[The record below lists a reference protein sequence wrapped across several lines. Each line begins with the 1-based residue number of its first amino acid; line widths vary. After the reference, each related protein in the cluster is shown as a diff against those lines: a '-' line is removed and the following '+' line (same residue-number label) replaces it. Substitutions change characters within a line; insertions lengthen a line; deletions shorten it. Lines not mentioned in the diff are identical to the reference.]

1 VQWTALSSRVLPN
14 FALMVSFLR
23 VLPISGSI
31 GPQSFLKLG
40 TQFSYLISI
49 AIHAPVIITLHIYE
63 KLGTTP

>member
-1 VQWTALSSRVLPN
+1 
-14 FALMVSFLR
+14 MVSFLR